1 MAVIECD
8 HRQFTSDAR
17 CSVRAGCSVPGVF
30 AARCFRQRAL
40 HTWMRVSYLSNAVR
54 GDLDLK
60 HGISII
66 ILTHVVYKQ
75 YMDKFLLANPRPK
88 RNDNSLI
95 ICTYSVHAESPVHRC
110 FAFLDSIDVCL
121 AVRKSQHR
129 RSWRIAESEIII
141 AKIRLYFSRLP
152 DATFT
157 G

>member
-1 MAVIECD
+1 MHTAP
-8 HRQFTSDAR
+8 
-17 CSVRAGCSVPGVF
+17 SVPG
-30 AARCFRQRAL
+30 AAVSLLPDAFGGERCIL
-40 HTWMRVSYLSNAVR
+40 ECVSYLSNAVR

-95 ICTYSVHAESPVHRC
+95 ICTHSVHAESPVHRC

-121 AVRKSQHR
+121 AVRERQHR
-129 RSWRIAESEIII
+129 RS
-141 AKIRLYFSRLP
+141 
-152 DATFT
+152 
-157 G
+157 